1 MRIFLIFLIFVVSS
15 YASIGYISAMRGDV
29 LVERNHIKSKAFKGF
44 ELESHDIITTSKR
57 GKAQL
62 IFKDRT
68 VIRIGR
74 NSHFKIESY
83 LFDKT
88 KNSKANFRVKR
99 GFFSAITGKIG
110 KLSKKTFKL
119 RTKNSTI
126 GIRGTHFQGLVSKNN
141 EDIACLRGS
150 IYVTIGQQNID
161 VLAGEI
167 LNIKAGIPSTP
178 KVIKSVDMENME
190 KDRVVEEL
198 TPEDANMKYDAL
210 LSKALTQTLL
220 LNSSDNKVVMS
231 VNTWETPLTSSFS
244 DIQKARPFD
253 VSITAEKTSL
263 SSTYFPLKSWDG
275 NSENGKLLKYS
286 GEIIF
291 IGELSTSESDILEKN
306 GKQQISL
313 TLDSQ
318 NSFTSGNFQYLGSNF
333 TFSNSGNG
341 AVSSNNFLH
350 YSNNVLTKDKKLI
363 FSEQGGYF
371 ADENTYANIGI
382 VENDYFEKTQAEQE
396 NSQIIAGGFIAEKVS
411 ETDIYKKELGKND
424 IFSWGYWA
432 YTDSDEVE
440 QIRGGWVK
448 SDLAITSKDKISEFV
463 QKEVTASYSG
473 EIFGTVENSIE
484 NISAKKVDGN
494 FDFTFDFMA
503 NTIDGN
509 MKFESDSQKYGIDF
523 VGKNMIADDG
533 TFIFKKSSST
543 IANGDFTFKD
553 STISKPTY
561 MHGSGEFLGE
571 DASNIQGGFT
581 AGFENGDT
589 VISGLKGEK
598 N

>member
-1 MRIFLIFLIFVVSS
+1 MRIFLVSLIFIVSGYS
-15 YASIGYISAMRGDV
+15 SIGYISAMRNDV
-29 LVERNHIKSKAFKGF
+29 FVTRYNIKSKAFKGF
-44 ELESHDIITTSKR
+44 QLEEKDIVVTSRR

-88 KNSKANFRVKR
+88 KKSTAYFRVKR

-110 KLSKKTFKL
+110 KISQNKFKL
-119 RTKNSTI
+119 ITNNANI
-126 GIRGTHFQGLVSKNN
+126 GIRGTHFQGLISKDN
-141 EDIACLRGS
+141 EDITCLKGS
-150 IYVTIGQQNID
+150 IFIEIGSKNID
-161 VLAGEI
+161 VLAGEM
-167 LNIKAGIPSTP
+167 LSIKFGIPSVP
-178 KVIKSVDMENME
+178 KTIHNIDMENME
-190 KDRVVEEL
+190 KERVVEEL
-198 TPEDANMKYDAL
+198 TPEDANLKYDAL
-210 LSKALTQTLL
+210 LSKALTQTIL
-220 LNSSDNKVVMS
+220 LNSSDKKVFMS
-231 VNTWETPLTSSFS
+231 VNSWGTPLKLSLQ

-253 VSITAEKTSL
+253 VSITAENDAI

-275 NSENGKLLKYS
+275 NSQNGKILKYS

-291 IGELSTSESDILEKN
+291 VGGVTNYKSDILEKN
-306 GKQQISL
+306 GRQKIDL

-318 NSFTSGNFQYLGSNF
+318 NSFVSGNFQYLGSNF

-350 YSNNVLTKDKKLI
+350 FSNNVLTKDKKLL
-363 FSEQGGYF
+363 FPNQGGYF
-371 ADENTYANIGI
+371 AGENTYAKIGI
-382 VENDYFEKTQAEQE
+382 VEKDYFEKTLAEKE
-396 NSQIIAGGFIAEKVS
+396 NAQFIVGGFIAEQVS

-432 YTDSDEVE
+432 YQNNGVE
-440 QIRGGWVK
+440 NIRGGWVK

-463 QKEVTASYSG
+463 QQKVTASYSG

-509 MKFESDSQKYGIDF
+509 MEFESDSQKYGIDF

-543 IANGDFTFKD
+543 IENGDFTFKD

-561 MHGSGEFLGE
+561 MHGSGEFLGDE
-571 DASNIQGGFT
+571 ASNIQGGFT
-581 AGFENGDT
+581 AGFENGDII
-589 VISGLKGEK
+589 ISSLKGEK